1 MSAQAGH
8 GASVHIEA
16 CGKTFADGT
25 RALEPATLDIARGE
39 TLVLLGPSG
48 CGKTTMLRIIA
59 GLEVPDAGG
68 RVLFDGKDM
77 TAVPIERRNVG
88 MVFQSYALF
97 PNMTVSDNI
106 GYGLKIRG
114 IPAKERAARVAE
126 LVALTNIS
134 GLENRRIDQLSGG
147 QRQRVA
153 LARAVAIRPG
163 ILLLDEPLTAL
174 DAALRDRLRGELN
187 RLLRA
192 LGITTIYVTHDQSE
206 AMELGDRVVVMQKG
220 AIAQIGTPRE
230 IYFTPRSRFVAE
242 FIGAANIV
250 EAAIEDGHLVLP
262 GGRQPIHGDMD
273 MPAAVAMIRPETIRV
288 TAAGSAPLS
297 GIIDSVSFIGDRQ
310 RLVVS
315 GASNR
320 LLTVDAPNTVQV
332 KARRT
337 DRIVDF
343 AGRRPPVAARELR
356 RSMSPKPVH
365 IAQISDLHIKPPGSL
380 AYGKVDTAKAL
391 ERCVAAL
398 NEFDPAPD
406 FVVISGDLADTPT
419 AEEYQYLKRLL
430 APLKLPFAGIPGN
443 HDSRELMRAAFP
455 SASYAFVS
463 GPLNQKIEVAGLDL
477 LLLDSSVHRKPHG
490 ELDGPTL
497 QWLDGMLASS
507 PDRPALL
514 FLHHPPF
521 KAGIWHMDRQ
531 NLLNASD
538 LAPIVRRHPRVQLI
552 ATGHVHRATLTMFAG
567 VPTTICPA
575 PNHAVD
581 LDLAELRQP
590 SFKVEPPAFH
600 LHTWFPGE
608 GYGNVVTHQV
618 PIGTFDGP
626 HPFFAADGK
635 LL

>member
-1 MSAQAGH
+1 MSTQAGH
-8 GASVHIEA
+8 GASVRIEA

-25 RALEPATLDIARGE
+25 HALEPATLDIARGE

-59 GLEVPDAGG
+59 GLEVPDTGG

-114 IPAKERAARVAE
+114 IPGKERAARVAE

-230 IYFTPRSRFVAE
+230 IYFTPQSRFVAE

-250 EAAIEDGHLVLP
+250 EAAIENGHLVLP
-262 GGRQPIHGDMD
+262 GGRQPIGGEANV
-273 MPAAVAMIRPETIRV
+273 PAAVAMIRPETIGV
-288 TAAGSAPLS
+288 VEAGSAPLL
-297 GIIDSVSFIGDRQ
+297 GTIDSVSFIGDRQ

-332 KARRT
+332 RPGE
-337 DRIVDF
+337 RI
-343 AGRRPPVAARELR
+343 GL
-356 RSMSPKPVH
+356 SISPDAV
-365 IAQISDLHIKPPGSL
+365 
-380 AYGKVDTAKAL
+380 
-391 ERCVAAL
+391 
-398 NEFDPAPD
+398 
-406 FVVISGDLADTPT
+406 
-419 AEEYQYLKRLL
+419 RLL
-430 APLKLPFAGIPGN
+430 
-443 HDSRELMRAAFP
+443 
-455 SASYAFVS
+455 
-463 GPLNQKIEVAGLDL
+463 
-477 LLLDSSVHRKPHG
+477 
-490 ELDGPTL
+490 
-497 QWLDGMLASS
+497 
-507 PDRPALL
+507 
-514 FLHHPPF
+514 PPE
-521 KAGIWHMDRQ
+521 
-531 NLLNASD
+531 N
-538 LAPIVRRHPRVQLI
+538 
-552 ATGHVHRATLTMFAG
+552 
-567 VPTTICPA
+567 
-575 PNHAVD
+575 
-581 LDLAELRQP
+581 
-590 SFKVEPPAFH
+590 
-600 LHTWFPGE
+600 
-608 GYGNVVTHQV
+608 
-618 PIGTFDGP
+618 
-626 HPFFAADGK
+626 
-635 LL
+635 

>member
-8 GASVHIEA
+8 GASVRIEA

-59 GLEVPDAGG
+59 GLEVPDSGG

-114 IPAKERAARVAE
+114 IPGKERAARVAE

-174 DAALRDRLRGELN
+174 DAALRDRLRSELN

-230 IYFTPRSRFVAE
+230 IYFTPKSRFVAE

-250 EAAIEDGHLVLP
+250 EAAMEDGHLVLP

-273 MPAAVAMIRPETIRV
+273 MPTAVAMIRPETIRV
-288 TAAGSAPLS
+288 TAAESASLS

-332 KARRT
+332 RPGE
-337 DRIVDF
+337 RI
-343 AGRRPPVAARELR
+343 GL
-356 RSMSPKPVH
+356 SISPDAV
-365 IAQISDLHIKPPGSL
+365 
-380 AYGKVDTAKAL
+380 
-391 ERCVAAL
+391 
-398 NEFDPAPD
+398 
-406 FVVISGDLADTPT
+406 
-419 AEEYQYLKRLL
+419 RLL
-430 APLKLPFAGIPGN
+430 
-443 HDSRELMRAAFP
+443 
-455 SASYAFVS
+455 
-463 GPLNQKIEVAGLDL
+463 
-477 LLLDSSVHRKPHG
+477 
-490 ELDGPTL
+490 
-497 QWLDGMLASS
+497 
-507 PDRPALL
+507 
-514 FLHHPPF
+514 PPE
-521 KAGIWHMDRQ
+521 
-531 NLLNASD
+531 N
-538 LAPIVRRHPRVQLI
+538 
-552 ATGHVHRATLTMFAG
+552 
-567 VPTTICPA
+567 
-575 PNHAVD
+575 
-581 LDLAELRQP
+581 
-590 SFKVEPPAFH
+590 
-600 LHTWFPGE
+600 
-608 GYGNVVTHQV
+608 
-618 PIGTFDGP
+618 
-626 HPFFAADGK
+626 
-635 LL
+635 

>member
-8 GASVHIEA
+8 GASVRIEA

-59 GLEVPDAGG
+59 GLEVPDSGG

-114 IPAKERAARVAE
+114 IPGKERAARVAE

-230 IYFTPRSRFVAE
+230 IYFTPKSRFVAE

-262 GGRQPIHGDMD
+262 GGRQPIHGDVD

-288 TAAGSAPLS
+288 TAAESASLS

-332 KARRT
+332 RPGE
-337 DRIVDF
+337 RI
-343 AGRRPPVAARELR
+343 GL
-356 RSMSPKPVH
+356 SISPDAV
-365 IAQISDLHIKPPGSL
+365 
-380 AYGKVDTAKAL
+380 
-391 ERCVAAL
+391 
-398 NEFDPAPD
+398 
-406 FVVISGDLADTPT
+406 
-419 AEEYQYLKRLL
+419 RLL
-430 APLKLPFAGIPGN
+430 
-443 HDSRELMRAAFP
+443 
-455 SASYAFVS
+455 
-463 GPLNQKIEVAGLDL
+463 
-477 LLLDSSVHRKPHG
+477 
-490 ELDGPTL
+490 
-497 QWLDGMLASS
+497 
-507 PDRPALL
+507 
-514 FLHHPPF
+514 PPE
-521 KAGIWHMDRQ
+521 
-531 NLLNASD
+531 N
-538 LAPIVRRHPRVQLI
+538 
-552 ATGHVHRATLTMFAG
+552 
-567 VPTTICPA
+567 
-575 PNHAVD
+575 
-581 LDLAELRQP
+581 
-590 SFKVEPPAFH
+590 
-600 LHTWFPGE
+600 
-608 GYGNVVTHQV
+608 
-618 PIGTFDGP
+618 
-626 HPFFAADGK
+626 
-635 LL
+635 